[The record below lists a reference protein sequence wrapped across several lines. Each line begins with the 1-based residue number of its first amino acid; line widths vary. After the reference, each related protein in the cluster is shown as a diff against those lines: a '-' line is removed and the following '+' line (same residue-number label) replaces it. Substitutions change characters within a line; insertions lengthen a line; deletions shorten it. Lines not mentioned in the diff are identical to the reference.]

1 MTEIETALLKTIIDM
16 QNTQLDIQRQ
26 IETFQIELKATQKQL
41 QLIQEKHLI
50 EQNNVLNQLMKI
62 ERLLNA
68 S

>member
-50 EQNNVLNQLMKI
+50 EQNNMLNQLMKI

>member
-50 EQNNVLNQLMKI
+50 EQNNVLNQW
-62 ERLLNA
+62 R
-68 S
+68 SQG